1 MFIMNTNIIVA
12 IPVEVRVADAVVGS
26 TVVVDDA
33 VVGST
38 VFAVDDAV
46 VGSTVFAVDDGST
59 VDVSD
64 PGLKSIL

>member
-1 MFIMNTNIIVA
+1 MFIKNTNIIVA
-12 IPVEVRVADAVVGS
+12 IPVEVHVADAVVGS

-38 VFAVDDAV
+38 VFAVV
-46 VGSTVFAVDDGST
+46 DGST